1 MNKKYFLLTCL
12 AAFPF
17 ALTAQENNR
26 YEEITNP
33 KLTSIN
39 REPARSTFTSYVTEA
54 DAVINDR
61 KNGTFRLSLNGKWKF
76 HYVETFADR
85 PTDFMMDRVDAS
97 RWPDINVPGN
107 WELQGFGT
115 PIYVNQ
121 PYEFCSSGYPP
132 YWDKPNPPYV
142 PQEWNPTGTY
152 RREFTLPGDWDDKE
166 IFLSA
171 DGVRGAAFYYL
182 NGKFVGMSKD
192 AKTPARFNVS
202 AIAKKGKNVIAIQIH
217 RFSDANYLECQDFW
231 RISGIERDI
240 YLYAQ
245 PQIHLTDFKVESPL
259 DENYRNGILKVKVQ
273 FTNESGQNSPFLVG
287 YRLLDKNDQ
296 QIAQSSTQVSGDQ
309 TEVEF
314 TKKTIQEPLQWTAE
328 TPNLYTLVVSLK
340 RPNGDVI
347 EATSCKVGFR
357 TVEIKDKQLLVN
369 GQPILVKGVNYH
381 EHNENTGHYVSEELM
396 KKDFELWKRYNVNTV
411 RTCHYPQQERFYELC
426 DEYGIYVI
434 DEANIESHG
443 MGYDLR
449 VGGTLGNNPEWLK
462 AHMDRTINMFERNKN
477 YPSLTFWSLGNEAGN
492 GYNFYQ
498 TYLWVKNADKD
509 IMNRPVNYERAQWE
523 WNSDMYVPQYPGADW
538 LENIGKNGSDRPVAP
553 SEYAHAMGNSTG
565 NLWGQWQA
573 IYKYPNL
580 QGGYIWDWVDQGL
593 LQKDKNGREYWAY
606 GGDFGVDAPS
616 DGNFLC
622 NGLVNP
628 DRGPHPAMAEVK
640 YVHQNVG
647 FEAVDAAAGIFKI
660 TNRFY
665 FTNLKKYQIHYN
677 VLANGKTIKGGKVS
691 LDIAPQASK
700 EFTVPVNGLKA
711 QPGTEYFVNFSVTTT
726 EPEPLIPT
734 GYEIAYDQFQLPIQA
749 EKSIYKANGPALKT
763 TIQGDELI
771 VSSSKVNF
779 VFNKNSGLVTSYKV
793 DGTEYFKDGFGIQPN
808 FWRAPNDNDYGNST
822 PKRLQVWKQ
831 SSKNFRITDATM
843 TAEDKAVSL
852 NVTYLLAAGNLYV
865 VTYKIYPNGIVN
877 VNAKFTSTDM
887 QPTETEVSE
896 ATRMATFT
904 PGSDAARKAA
914 SKLEVPRIGVRFR
927 LPAQMNNVQYFGRG
941 PEENYIDR
949 NHGTLVGVYK
959 TTADQMY
966 FNYVRPQENGHHT
979 DTRWIALSPNK
990 GNGLVLVADSLIG
1003 FNALRNSI
1011 EDFDSEEALP
1021 HPYQWNNFSPEEVAN
1036 HDENAARNVLRR
1048 MHHVNDITPR
1058 DFVEVCVDMKQQG
1071 VGGYDSWGARPEPF
1085 HQIPANR
1092 DYQWGFTLVPVRSA
1106 NQANEAAKYDYR

>member
-115 PIYVNQ
+115 PIYVNH

-273 FTNESGQNSPFLVG
+273 FTNESGQNSPFVVG

-296 QIAQSSTQVSGDQ
+296 QIAQSSTQVSDDQ

-449 VGGTLGNNPEWLK
+449 VSGTLGNNPLFMN
-462 AHMDRTINMFERNKN
+462 AHLDRTMNMYERDKN
-477 YPSLTFWSLGNEAGN
+477 HPSVIIWSLGNEAGN
-492 GYNFYQ
+492 GLNFYV
-498 TYLWVKNADKD
+498 TYNTLKTLDS
-509 IMNRPVNYERAQWE
+509 RPIQYERALLE
-523 WNSDMYVPQYPGADW
+523 WNTDIYCPMYASPSY
-538 LENIGKNGSDRPVAP
+538 LEKYARNKEMTRPLILC
-553 SEYAHAMGNSTG
+553 EYAHAMGNSLG
-565 NLWGQWQA
+565 NFQEYWD
-573 IYKYPNL
+573 IIEKYPIL
-580 QGGYIWDWVDQGL
+580 QGGCIWDWVDQGFAA
-593 LQKDKNGREYWAY
+593 QTDDGRKYWTY
-606 GGDFGVDAPS
+606 GGDYGENGTPS
-616 DGNFLC
+616 DGNFC
-622 NGLVNP
+622 INGVVYP
-628 DRGPHPAMAEVK
+628 DRSVK
-640 YVHQNVG
+640 PQTEEMGKVYQNIKFLDFDKQTSTV
-647 FEAVDAAAGIFKI
+647 KI
-660 TNRFY
+660 RNDFS
-665 FTNLKKYQIHYN
+665 FTNLDKYDFYYIIRDHGKEVYRGKIENIH
-677 VLANGKTIKGGKVS
+677 AAPGKT
-691 LDIAPQASK
+691 
-700 EFTVPVNGLKA
+700 
-711 QPGTEYFVNFSVTTT
+711 VTTGFLNGIPKEKQT
-726 EPEPLIPT
+726 TGDVRIEFYAAIKTAEPFLPAARSSHANRPT
-734 GYEIAYDQFQLPIQA
+734 
-749 EKSIYKANGPALKT
+749 SIL
-763 TIQGDELI
+763 
-771 VSSSKVNF
+771 
-779 VFNKNSGLVTSYKV
+779 
-793 DGTEYFKDGFGIQPN
+793 
-808 FWRAPNDNDYGNST
+808 ST
-822 PKRLQVWKQ
+822 RKRLRH
-831 SSKNFRITDATM
+831 SSPPLLRKREIWWRSPVPTSKPPSTS
-843 TAEDKAVSL
+843 KAVCSPP
-852 NVTYLLAAGNLYV
+852 
-865 VTYKIYPNGIVN
+865 IYTRS
-877 VNAKFTSTDM
+877 TST
-887 QPTETEVSE
+887 
-896 ATRMATFT
+896 
-904 PGSDAARKAA
+904 
-914 SKLEVPRIGVRFR
+914 
-927 LPAQMNNVQYFGRG
+927 Y
-941 PEENYIDR
+941 
-949 NHGTLVGVYK
+949 
-959 TTADQMY
+959 
-966 FNYVRPQENGHHT
+966 
-979 DTRWIALSPNK
+979 
-990 GNGLVLVADSLIG
+990 
-1003 FNALRNSI
+1003 
-1011 EDFDSEEALP
+1011 
-1021 HPYQWNNFSPEEVAN
+1021 
-1036 HDENAARNVLRR
+1036 
-1048 MHHVNDITPR
+1048 
-1058 DFVEVCVDMKQQG
+1058 
-1071 VGGYDSWGARPEPF
+1071 
-1085 HQIPANR
+1085 
-1092 DYQWGFTLVPVRSA
+1092 
-1106 NQANEAAKYDYR
+1106 

>member
-273 FTNESGQNSPFLVG
+273 FTNESGQNSPFVVG

-449 VGGTLGNNPEWLK
+449 VGGTLGNNPLFMN
-462 AHMDRTINMFERNKN
+462 AHLDRTMNMYERDKN
-477 YPSLTFWSLGNEAGN
+477 HPSVIIWSLGNEAGN
-492 GYNFYQ
+492 GLNFYV
-498 TYLWVKNADKD
+498 TYNTLKTLDS
-509 IMNRPVNYERAQWE
+509 RPIQYERALLE
-523 WNSDMYVPQYPGADW
+523 WNTDIYCPMYASPSY
-538 LENIGKNGSDRPVAP
+538 LEKYARNKEMTRPLILC
-553 SEYAHAMGNSTG
+553 EYAHAMGNSLG
-565 NLWGQWQA
+565 NFQEYWD
-573 IYKYPNL
+573 IIEKYPIL
-580 QGGYIWDWVDQGL
+580 QGGCIWDWVDQGFAA
-593 LQKDKNGREYWAY
+593 QTDDGRKYWTY
-606 GGDFGVDAPS
+606 GGDYGENGTPS
-616 DGNFLC
+616 DGNFC
-622 NGLVNP
+622 INGVVYP
-628 DRGPHPAMAEVK
+628 DRSVK
-640 YVHQNVG
+640 PQTEEMGKVYQNIKFLDFDKQTSTV
-647 FEAVDAAAGIFKI
+647 KI
-660 TNRFY
+660 RNDFS
-665 FTNLKKYQIHYN
+665 FTNLDKYDFYYIIRDHGKEVYRGKIENIH
-677 VLANGKTIKGGKVS
+677 AAPGKT
-691 LDIAPQASK
+691 
-700 EFTVPVNGLKA
+700 
-711 QPGTEYFVNFSVTTT
+711 VTTGFLNGIPKEKQT
-726 EPEPLIPT
+726 TGDVRIEFYAAIKTAEPFLPAARSSHANRPTSIP
-734 GYEIAYDQFQLPIQA
+734 
-749 EKSIYKANGPALKT
+749 
-763 TIQGDELI
+763 
-771 VSSSKVNF
+771 
-779 VFNKNSGLVTSYKV
+779 
-793 DGTEYFKDGFGIQPN
+793 
-808 FWRAPNDNDYGNST
+808 ST
-822 PKRLQVWKQ
+822 RKRLRHSSPPLLRKREFGGVLRSRLQ
-831 SSKNFRITDATM
+831 SHLRQAKRPAHLLFVQETRVHTERSGSPAI
-843 TAEDKAVSL
+843 
-852 NVTYLLAAGNLYV
+852 LLAC
-865 VTYKIYPNGIVN
+865 
-877 VNAKFTSTDM
+877 TDG
-887 QPTETEVSE
+887 Q
-896 ATRMATFT
+896 
-904 PGSDAARKAA
+904 
-914 SKLEVPRIGVRFR
+914 
-927 LPAQMNNVQYFGRG
+927 
-941 PEENYIDR
+941 
-949 NHGTLVGVYK
+949 
-959 TTADQMY
+959 
-966 FNYVRPQENGHHT
+966 
-979 DTRWIALSPNK
+979 
-990 GNGLVLVADSLIG
+990 
-1003 FNALRNSI
+1003 
-1011 EDFDSEEALP
+1011 
-1021 HPYQWNNFSPEEVAN
+1021 
-1036 HDENAARNVLRR
+1036 
-1048 MHHVNDITPR
+1048 
-1058 DFVEVCVDMKQQG
+1058 
-1071 VGGYDSWGARPEPF
+1071 
-1085 HQIPANR
+1085 
-1092 DYQWGFTLVPVRSA
+1092 
-1106 NQANEAAKYDYR
+1106 

>member
-115 PIYVNQ
+115 PIYVNH

-273 FTNESGQNSPFLVG
+273 FTNESGQNSPFVVG

-296 QIAQSSTQVSGDQ
+296 QIAQSSTQVSDDQ

-449 VGGTLGNNPEWLK
+449 VGGTLGNNPLFMN
-462 AHMDRTINMFERNKN
+462 AHLDRTMNMYERDKN
-477 YPSLTFWSLGNEAGN
+477 HPSVIIWSLGNEAGN
-492 GYNFYQ
+492 GLNFYV
-498 TYLWVKNADKD
+498 TYNTLKTLDS
-509 IMNRPVNYERAQWE
+509 RPIQYERALLE
-523 WNSDMYVPQYPGADW
+523 WNTDIYCPMYASPSY
-538 LENIGKNGSDRPVAP
+538 LEKYARNKEMTRPLILC
-553 SEYAHAMGNSTG
+553 EYAHAMGNSLG
-565 NLWGQWQA
+565 NFQEYWD
-573 IYKYPNL
+573 IIEKYPIL
-580 QGGYIWDWVDQGL
+580 QGGCIWDWVDQGFAA
-593 LQKDKNGREYWAY
+593 QTDDGRKYWTY
-606 GGDFGVDAPS
+606 GGDYGENGTPS
-616 DGNFLC
+616 DGNFC
-622 NGLVNP
+622 INGVVYP
-628 DRGPHPAMAEVK
+628 DRSVK
-640 YVHQNVG
+640 PQTEEMGKVYQNIKFLDFDKQTSTV
-647 FEAVDAAAGIFKI
+647 KI
-660 TNRFY
+660 RNDFS
-665 FTNLKKYQIHYN
+665 FTNLDKYDFYYIIRDHGKEVYRGKIENIH
-677 VLANGKTIKGGKVS
+677 AAPGKT
-691 LDIAPQASK
+691 
-700 EFTVPVNGLKA
+700 
-711 QPGTEYFVNFSVTTT
+711 VTTGFLNGIPKEKQT
-726 EPEPLIPT
+726 TGDVRIEFYAAIKTAEPFLPAARSSHANRPT
-734 GYEIAYDQFQLPIQA
+734 
-749 EKSIYKANGPALKT
+749 SIL
-763 TIQGDELI
+763 
-771 VSSSKVNF
+771 
-779 VFNKNSGLVTSYKV
+779 
-793 DGTEYFKDGFGIQPN
+793 
-808 FWRAPNDNDYGNST
+808 ST
-822 PKRLQVWKQ
+822 RKRLRH
-831 SSKNFRITDATM
+831 SSPPLLRKREIWWRSPVPTSKPPSTS
-843 TAEDKAVSL
+843 KAVCSPP
-852 NVTYLLAAGNLYV
+852 
-865 VTYKIYPNGIVN
+865 IYTRS
-877 VNAKFTSTDM
+877 TST
-887 QPTETEVSE
+887 
-896 ATRMATFT
+896 
-904 PGSDAARKAA
+904 
-914 SKLEVPRIGVRFR
+914 
-927 LPAQMNNVQYFGRG
+927 Y
-941 PEENYIDR
+941 
-949 NHGTLVGVYK
+949 
-959 TTADQMY
+959 
-966 FNYVRPQENGHHT
+966 
-979 DTRWIALSPNK
+979 
-990 GNGLVLVADSLIG
+990 
-1003 FNALRNSI
+1003 
-1011 EDFDSEEALP
+1011 
-1021 HPYQWNNFSPEEVAN
+1021 
-1036 HDENAARNVLRR
+1036 
-1048 MHHVNDITPR
+1048 
-1058 DFVEVCVDMKQQG
+1058 
-1071 VGGYDSWGARPEPF
+1071 
-1085 HQIPANR
+1085 
-1092 DYQWGFTLVPVRSA
+1092 
-1106 NQANEAAKYDYR
+1106 

>member
-1 MNKKYFLLTCL
+1 M
-12 AAFPF
+12 
-17 ALTAQENNR
+17 
-26 YEEITNP
+26 
-33 KLTSIN
+33 
-39 REPARSTFTSYVTEA
+39 
-54 DAVINDR
+54 
-61 KNGTFRLSLNGKWKF
+61 
-76 HYVETFADR
+76 
-85 PTDFMMDRVDAS
+85 
-97 RWPDINVPGN
+97 
-107 WELQGFGT
+107 
-115 PIYVNQ
+115 
-121 PYEFCSSGYPP
+121 
-132 YWDKPNPPYV
+132 
-142 PQEWNPTGTY
+142 
-152 RREFTLPGDWDDKE
+152 
-166 IFLSA
+166 
-171 DGVRGAAFYYL
+171 
-182 NGKFVGMSKD
+182 
-192 AKTPARFNVS
+192 
-202 AIAKKGKNVIAIQIH
+202 
-217 RFSDANYLECQDFW
+217 
-231 RISGIERDI
+231 
-240 YLYAQ
+240 
-245 PQIHLTDFKVESPL
+245 
-259 DENYRNGILKVKVQ
+259 
-273 FTNESGQNSPFLVG
+273 
-287 YRLLDKNDQ
+287 
-296 QIAQSSTQVSGDQ
+296 
-309 TEVEF
+309 
-314 TKKTIQEPLQWTAE
+314 
-328 TPNLYTLVVSLK
+328 
-340 RPNGDVI
+340 
-347 EATSCKVGFR
+347 
-357 TVEIKDKQLLVN
+357 
-369 GQPILVKGVNYH
+369 
-381 EHNENTGHYVSEELM
+381 
-396 KKDFELWKRYNVNTV
+396 
-411 RTCHYPQQERFYELC
+411 
-426 DEYGIYVI
+426 
-434 DEANIESHG
+434 
-443 MGYDLR
+443 
-449 VGGTLGNNPEWLK
+449 
-462 AHMDRTINMFERNKN
+462 
-477 YPSLTFWSLGNEAGN
+477 
-492 GYNFYQ
+492 
-498 TYLWVKNADKD
+498 
-509 IMNRPVNYERAQWE
+509 
-523 WNSDMYVPQYPGADW
+523 
-538 LENIGKNGSDRPVAP
+538 
-553 SEYAHAMGNSTG
+553 
-565 NLWGQWQA
+565 
-573 IYKYPNL
+573 
-580 QGGYIWDWVDQGL
+580 
-593 LQKDKNGREYWAY
+593 
-606 GGDFGVDAPS
+606 
-616 DGNFLC
+616 
-622 NGLVNP
+622 
-628 DRGPHPAMAEVK
+628 
-640 YVHQNVG
+640 
-647 FEAVDAAAGIFKI
+647 
-660 TNRFY
+660 
-665 FTNLKKYQIHYN
+665 
-677 VLANGKTIKGGKVS
+677 
-691 LDIAPQASK
+691 DIAPQASK

-979 DTRWIALSPNK
+979 DTRWIALSPNT

-1106 NQANEAAKYDYR
+1106 NQANEAAKYDHR

>member
-115 PIYVNQ
+115 PIYVNH

-142 PQEWNPTGTY
+142 PKEWNPTGTY

-273 FTNESGQNSPFLVG
+273 FTNESGQNAPFVVG

-328 TPNLYTLVVSLK
+328 TPNLYTLVISLK

-449 VGGTLGNNPEWLK
+449 VGGTLGNNPLFMN
-462 AHMDRTINMFERNKN
+462 AHLDRTMNMYERDKN
-477 YPSLTFWSLGNEAGN
+477 HPSVIIWSLGNEAGN
-492 GYNFYQ
+492 GLNFYV
-498 TYLWVKNADKD
+498 TYNTLKTLDS
-509 IMNRPVNYERAQWE
+509 RPIQYERALLE
-523 WNSDMYVPQYPGADW
+523 WNTDIYCPMYAPPSY
-538 LENIGKNGSDRPVAP
+538 LEKYARNKEMTRPLILC
-553 SEYAHAMGNSTG
+553 EYAHAMGNSLG
-565 NLWGQWQA
+565 NFQDYWD
-573 IYKYPNL
+573 IIEKYPIL
-580 QGGYIWDWVDQGL
+580 QGGCIWDWVDQGFAA
-593 LQKDKNGREYWAY
+593 KTDDGRKYWTY
-606 GGDFGVDAPS
+606 GGDYGENGTPS
-616 DGNFLC
+616 DGNFC
-622 NGLVNP
+622 INGVVYP
-628 DRGPHPAMAEVK
+628 DRSVK
-640 YVHQNVG
+640 PQTEEMGKVYQNIKFLDFDKQTSTV
-647 FEAVDAAAGIFKI
+647 KI
-660 TNRFY
+660 RNDFS
-665 FTNLKKYQIHYN
+665 FTNLDKYDFYYIIRDHGKEVYRGKIENIH
-677 VLANGKTIKGGKVS
+677 AAPGKT
-691 LDIAPQASK
+691 
-700 EFTVPVNGLKA
+700 
-711 QPGTEYFVNFSVTTT
+711 VTTGFLNGIPKEKQT
-726 EPEPLIPT
+726 TGDVRIEFYAAIKTAEPFLPAARSLHANRPTSIP
-734 GYEIAYDQFQLPIQA
+734 
-749 EKSIYKANGPALKT
+749 
-763 TIQGDELI
+763 
-771 VSSSKVNF
+771 
-779 VFNKNSGLVTSYKV
+779 
-793 DGTEYFKDGFGIQPN
+793 
-808 FWRAPNDNDYGNST
+808 ST
-822 PKRLQVWKQ
+822 RKRLRHRSPPLLRKKEIWWR
-831 SSKNFRITDATM
+831 SSVPTSKPPSTS
-843 TAEDKAVSL
+843 KAAYSPPIC
-852 NVTYLLAAGNLYV
+852 TRS
-865 VTYKIYPNGIVN
+865 
-877 VNAKFTSTDM
+877 TST
-887 QPTETEVSE
+887 
-896 ATRMATFT
+896 
-904 PGSDAARKAA
+904 
-914 SKLEVPRIGVRFR
+914 
-927 LPAQMNNVQYFGRG
+927 Y
-941 PEENYIDR
+941 
-949 NHGTLVGVYK
+949 
-959 TTADQMY
+959 
-966 FNYVRPQENGHHT
+966 
-979 DTRWIALSPNK
+979 
-990 GNGLVLVADSLIG
+990 
-1003 FNALRNSI
+1003 
-1011 EDFDSEEALP
+1011 
-1021 HPYQWNNFSPEEVAN
+1021 
-1036 HDENAARNVLRR
+1036 
-1048 MHHVNDITPR
+1048 
-1058 DFVEVCVDMKQQG
+1058 
-1071 VGGYDSWGARPEPF
+1071 
-1085 HQIPANR
+1085 
-1092 DYQWGFTLVPVRSA
+1092 
-1106 NQANEAAKYDYR
+1106 

>member
-17 ALTAQENNR
+17 GLTAQENNR

-273 FTNESGQNSPFLVG
+273 FTNESGQNSPFVVG

-449 VGGTLGNNPEWLK
+449 VGGTLGNNPLFMN
-462 AHMDRTINMFERNKN
+462 AHLDRTMNMYERDKN
-477 YPSLTFWSLGNEAGN
+477 HPSVIIWSLGNEAGN
-492 GYNFYQ
+492 GLNFYV
-498 TYLWVKNADKD
+498 TYNTLKTLDS
-509 IMNRPVNYERAQWE
+509 RPIQYERALLE
-523 WNSDMYVPQYPGADW
+523 WNTDIYCPMYASPSY
-538 LENIGKNGSDRPVAP
+538 LEKYARNKEMTRPLILC
-553 SEYAHAMGNSTG
+553 EYAHAMGNSLG
-565 NLWGQWQA
+565 NFQDYWD
-573 IYKYPNL
+573 IIEKYPIL
-580 QGGYIWDWVDQGL
+580 QGGCIWDWVDQGFAA
-593 LQKDKNGREYWAY
+593 KTDDDRKYWTY
-606 GGDFGVDAPS
+606 GGDYGENGTPS
-616 DGNFLC
+616 DGNFC
-622 NGLVNP
+622 INGVVYP
-628 DRGPHPAMAEVK
+628 DRSVK
-640 YVHQNVG
+640 PQTEEMGKVYQNIKFLDFDKQTSTV
-647 FEAVDAAAGIFKI
+647 KI
-660 TNRFY
+660 RNDFS
-665 FTNLKKYQIHYN
+665 FTNLDKYDFYYIIRDHGKEVYRGKIENIH
-677 VLANGKTIKGGKVS
+677 AAPGKT
-691 LDIAPQASK
+691 
-700 EFTVPVNGLKA
+700 
-711 QPGTEYFVNFSVTTT
+711 VTTGFLNGIPKEKQT
-726 EPEPLIPT
+726 TGDVRIEFYAAIKTAEPFLPAARSSHANRPT
-734 GYEIAYDQFQLPIQA
+734 
-749 EKSIYKANGPALKT
+749 SIL
-763 TIQGDELI
+763 
-771 VSSSKVNF
+771 
-779 VFNKNSGLVTSYKV
+779 
-793 DGTEYFKDGFGIQPN
+793 
-808 FWRAPNDNDYGNST
+808 ST
-822 PKRLQVWKQ
+822 RKRLRH
-831 SSKNFRITDATM
+831 SSPPLLRKREIWWRSPVPTSKPPSTS
-843 TAEDKAVSL
+843 KAVCSPP
-852 NVTYLLAAGNLYV
+852 
-865 VTYKIYPNGIVN
+865 IYTRS
-877 VNAKFTSTDM
+877 TST
-887 QPTETEVSE
+887 
-896 ATRMATFT
+896 
-904 PGSDAARKAA
+904 
-914 SKLEVPRIGVRFR
+914 
-927 LPAQMNNVQYFGRG
+927 Y
-941 PEENYIDR
+941 
-949 NHGTLVGVYK
+949 
-959 TTADQMY
+959 
-966 FNYVRPQENGHHT
+966 
-979 DTRWIALSPNK
+979 
-990 GNGLVLVADSLIG
+990 
-1003 FNALRNSI
+1003 
-1011 EDFDSEEALP
+1011 
-1021 HPYQWNNFSPEEVAN
+1021 
-1036 HDENAARNVLRR
+1036 
-1048 MHHVNDITPR
+1048 
-1058 DFVEVCVDMKQQG
+1058 
-1071 VGGYDSWGARPEPF
+1071 
-1085 HQIPANR
+1085 
-1092 DYQWGFTLVPVRSA
+1092 
-1106 NQANEAAKYDYR
+1106 

>member
-1 MNKKYFLLTCL
+1 MAIIMCPGGGYSGLAMNHEGHDMASWFNTQGITYAVLKYRMPNGHNEVPLSDAEQAIRMVREHAAEWSVNPQRVGIMGASAGGHLAASLATLYSSDNTRPDFQILFYPVISMQKGVTHGGSRKNLLGENPSQELEQKYSLERQVSPRTPQAFIMLSSDDDAVPPINGIGYFLALRDHKVPASLHAYPTGGHGWGFRDNFTYKRQWTEELEKWLRDGLVLKTINNNSMRIQNLLLCL
-12 AAFPF
+12 AAFPL

-61 KNGTFRLSLNGKWKF
+61 KNGTYRLSLNGKWKF
-76 HYVETFADR
+76 HYVEAFADR

-115 PIYVNQ
+115 PIYVNH

-142 PQEWNPTGTY
+142 PKEWNPTGTY

-182 NGKFVGMSKD
+182 NGKFIGMSKD

-273 FTNESGQNSPFLVG
+273 FTNESGQNSPFVVG

-314 TKKTIQEPLQWTAE
+314 TKKTIREPLQWTAE
-328 TPNLYTLVVSLK
+328 TPNLYTLVISLK

-443 MGYDLR
+443 MGYDLW
-449 VGGTLGNNPEWLK
+449 VGGTLGNNPLFMN
-462 AHMDRTINMFERNKN
+462 AHLDRTMNMYERDKN
-477 YPSLTFWSLGNEAGN
+477 HPSVIIWSLGNEAGN
-492 GYNFYQ
+492 GLNFYV
-498 TYLWVKNADKD
+498 TYNTLKTLDS
-509 IMNRPVNYERAQWE
+509 RPIQYERALLE
-523 WNSDMYVPQYPGADW
+523 WNTDIYCPMYAPPSY
-538 LENIGKNGSDRPVAP
+538 LEKYARNKEMTRPLILC
-553 SEYAHAMGNSTG
+553 EYAHAMGNSLG
-565 NLWGQWQA
+565 NFQ
-573 IYKYPNL
+573 
-580 QGGYIWDWVDQGL
+580 
-593 LQKDKNGREYWAY
+593 EYW
-606 GGDFGVDAPS
+606 DIIENIPS
-616 DGNFLC
+616 
-622 NGLVNP
+622 
-628 DRGPHPAMAEVK
+628 
-640 YVHQNVG
+640 
-647 FEAVDAAAGIFKI
+647 
-660 TNRFY
+660 
-665 FTNLKKYQIHYN
+665 
-677 VLANGKTIKGGKVS
+677 S
-691 LDIAPQASK
+691 
-700 EFTVPVNGLKA
+700 
-711 QPGTEYFVNFSVTTT
+711 
-726 EPEPLIPT
+726 
-734 GYEIAYDQFQLPIQA
+734 
-749 EKSIYKANGPALKT
+749 
-763 TIQGDELI
+763 
-771 VSSSKVNF
+771 
-779 VFNKNSGLVTSYKV
+779 
-793 DGTEYFKDGFGIQPN
+793 
-808 FWRAPNDNDYGNST
+808 RA
-822 PKRLQVWKQ
+822 
-831 SSKNFRITDATM
+831 
-843 TAEDKAVSL
+843 AVS
-852 NVTYLLAAGNLYV
+852 
-865 VTYKIYPNGIVN
+865 
-877 VNAKFTSTDM
+877 
-887 QPTETEVSE
+887 
-896 ATRMATFT
+896 
-904 PGSDAARKAA
+904 
-914 SKLEVPRIGVRFR
+914 
-927 LPAQMNNVQYFGRG
+927 
-941 PEENYIDR
+941 
-949 NHGTLVGVYK
+949 GTG
-959 TTADQMY
+959 
-966 FNYVRPQENGHHT
+966 
-979 DTRWIALSPNK
+979 
-990 GNGLVLVADSLIG
+990 
-1003 FNALRNSI
+1003 
-1011 EDFDSEEALP
+1011 
-1021 HPYQWNNFSPEEVAN
+1021 
-1036 HDENAARNVLRR
+1036 
-1048 MHHVNDITPR
+1048 
-1058 DFVEVCVDMKQQG
+1058 
-1071 VGGYDSWGARPEPF
+1071 
-1085 HQIPANR
+1085 
-1092 DYQWGFTLVPVRSA
+1092 
-1106 NQANEAAKYDYR
+1106 